1 MPEHPLTV
9 RSRANSR
16 FRLLRELAHSGRA
29 RREMN
34 RTVLDGVHLVQRARA
49 SGVVLESVFVSES
62 RCLRPEIAGL
72 LADLADVPLVVLD
85 DPLFA
90 AASPVEEPSGIA
102 AILAIP
108 APRTGGGTSGDC
120 VVLNGVQD
128 SGNVGTILRTCEAV
142 GIDLIYMT
150 PGCAQGWSPR
160 TLRAGMGAQF
170 GLRIV
175 EQVAVAELA
184 DRLRGSAGMILAAS
198 PHSGHDLYDCD
209 LVGPVAWLF
218 GSEGAG
224 LSPGVAALATHHVT
238 IPMAT
243 GVESVNVG
251 VAAGV
256 CLFEQFR
263 QRREF
268 AGAMASP
275 DGMPY

>member
-1 MPEHPLTV
+1 MSEPPLTV
-9 RSRANSR
+9 RSRANPR
-16 FRLLRELAHSGRA
+16 FRLLRELSHSGRA

-62 RCLRPEIAGL
+62 RCNRPEIVSL
-72 LADLADVPLVVLD
+72 LSGLADVPLVVLD
-85 DPLFA
+85 DALFA
-90 AASPVEEPSGIA
+90 AASPVDEPSGIA

-108 APRTGGGTSGDC
+108 ARQTGDGASGDC
-120 VVLNGVQD
+120 VVLDGIQD
-128 SGNVGTILRTCEAV
+128 SGNVGTILRSCEAV
-142 GIDLIYMT
+142 GIELVYMT
-150 PGCAQGWSPR
+150 PGCAQAWSPR

-175 EQVAVAELA
+175 EQVAVTELA
-184 DRLRGSAGMILAAS
+184 DRLRESAGMILAAS
-198 PHSGHDLYDCD
+198 PHSGQDLYGCD

-224 LSPGVAALATHHVT
+224 LSPAVAALATHHVT

-268 AGAMASP
+268 ACAKGLA
-275 DGMPY
+275 